1 MNGIDIARHGF
12 IPISPATGKEIKLA
26 MQRLWLVGRLLPVGA
41 RLLVRHTFRSD
52 EKKPLEVIYAF
63 GLPRDAALRRFRI
76 TGEGFSAHS
85 ELRTV
90 EQAAEAY
97 EKGME
102 EGHLAAMARQYQ
114 DGVVNL
120 SVGNIRPG
128 EEVTVQLELLA
139 GVEAQDDGLRFR
151 FPFTLA
157 PSYHSQARMAEV
169 RPGWGEIELPEDE
182 FGDVIL
188 PQFAS
193 DASSLHEVGFDL
205 TVTMPGAISEIS
217 SPSHPLR
224 TISRSPG
231 HSRLSLATAKDV
243 PDRDLVIDVRSGDV
257 KGTVLTGTDSKGKGR
272 FAALVPSP
280 NFGEMTEEPRRIVF
294 VLDRS
299 GSMDGAP
306 IAQAR
311 KALEACLAALGE
323 QDRFGLVAFDNTA
336 EVFKDDLVAAD
347 RKNRQKAADF
357 LAKIEARGG
366 TELAAAIK
374 AAAKIFDRES
384 GDIMLLTDGQVSGI
398 DRIIETAQS
407 SGLRIHCLG
416 IGSAGQ
422 DFFLARLARE
432 TDAVSRSVT
441 PRERVD
447 LTAVDL
453 FAAIGRPLASCLEAK
468 VEGFED
474 GNVSPAP
481 PKHVFAGTPLLLFG
495 ETSGQGEGRLLLE
508 WADLGRPKALDLPLA
523 IQRGGEGETLRLL
536 QGARLITDLEGQIEA
551 PEGHVRRTER
561 RGLKMLENLSET
573 YGLASRAM
581 SLVAVVE
588 RKGDRPGELAVT
600 RVVPV
605 GMPQDVDF
613 FAYFVGQ
620 ARLMGLTGAKGG
632 ESHVLREVLDVSDK
646 RAQASFEIKKKMSG
660 KQLAEQLARP
670 LDLSGRRPK
679 PEVEAEES
687 KLVVLAARIEPD
699 GGMPGKTEDA
709 RVLASILALLQFLA
723 EGHGW
728 HSGTFRKHV
737 QRLVKFLEG
746 GKLQNDIVREIV
758 KRARAGNP
766 LPGEWSKQKPE
777 PSLWDELKT
786 ALKK

>member
-1 MNGIDIARHGF
+1 MNAIDIARHGF
-12 IPISPATGKEIKLA
+12 IPISAATGKEIKLA

-76 TGEGFSAHS
+76 TGEGFSVHS
-85 ELRTV
+85 ELKTV
-90 EQAAEAY
+90 KEAAEGY

-128 EEVTVQLELLA
+128 EEVTVQLEVLA
-139 GVEAQDDGLRFR
+139 GVEAHDEGLRFR

-157 PSYHSQARMAEV
+157 PSYHSHARMAEV
-169 RPGWGEIELPEDE
+169 RPGYGEIELPEDE
-182 FGDVIL
+182 FGDLIL

-205 TVTMPGAISEIS
+205 TVTMPGPISEIS

-224 TISRSPG
+224 TISRSPS

-257 KGTVLTGTDSKGKGR
+257 KGTVLTGTDSQGKGR
-272 FAALVPSP
+272 FAALIPSP
-280 NFGEMTEEPRRIVF
+280 NFGETTDEPRRIVF

-299 GSMDGAP
+299 GSMGGAP

-311 KALEACLAALGE
+311 KALEACLGALSE

-347 RKNRQKAADF
+347 RKNRAKAADF

-366 TELAAAIK
+366 TELAAAIQ
-374 AAAKIFDRES
+374 AAAKIFDREA
-384 GDIMLLTDGQVSGI
+384 GDIMVLTDGQVFGI
-398 DRIIETAQS
+398 DPIIETARS
-407 SGLRIHCLG
+407 TGLRVHCLG

-453 FAAIGRPLASCLEAK
+453 FAAIGRPLASDLEAK
-468 VEGFED
+468 VVGFED
-474 GNVSPAP
+474 GNISPAP

-495 ETSGQGEGRLLLE
+495 ETPGRGEGGLHLQ
-508 WADLGRPKALDLPLA
+508 WAEHDRPKVLDLPLA
-523 IQRGGEGETLRLL
+523 IQGGGEGETLRLL
-536 QGARLITDLEGQIEA
+536 QGARLITDLEGQMEA
-551 PEGHVRRTER
+551 SEGHRRRTEQ
-561 RGLKMLENLSET
+561 RGLKMLENLSQT

-581 SLVAVVE
+581 ALVAVVE

-613 FAYFVGQ
+613 MAYFVGQ
-620 ARLMGLTGAKGG
+620 ARLLGLTGVTGG
-632 ESHVLREVLDVSDK
+632 GKVLMEELHDLAMPPK
-646 RAQASFEIKKKMSG
+646 ASFQVVRKMHG
-660 KQLAEQLARP
+660 KQLAKQLARP
-670 LDLSGRRPK
+670 LGLSGRRPK
-679 PEVEAEES
+679 PEVEAEELE
-687 KLVVLAARIEPD
+687 LVLLAARIEPD
-699 GGMPGKTEDA
+699 GGMPGKTEEE
-709 RVLASILALLQFLA
+709 RVLASILALFQFLA
-723 EGHGW
+723 DGHSW

-766 LPGEWSKQKPE
+766 LPGDWSKKKPE
-777 PSLWDELKT
+777 PSLWTELAK
-786 ALKK
+786 ALHI